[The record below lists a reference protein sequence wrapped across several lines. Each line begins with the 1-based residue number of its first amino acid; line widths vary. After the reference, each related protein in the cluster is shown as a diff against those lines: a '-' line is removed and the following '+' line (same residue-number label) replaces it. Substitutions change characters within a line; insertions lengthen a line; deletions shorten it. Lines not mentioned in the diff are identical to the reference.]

1 MSYVSAF
8 AFYMRAI
15 ALGILIALSAWTSL
29 HLDNIDYRPKWQL
42 IRLCPSPIAI

>member
-15 ALGILIALSAWTSL
+15 AFGILIALSAWTSL
-29 HLDNIDYRPKWQL
+29 HLDNIDYRPKWQ
-42 IRLCPSPIAI
+42 IIKLCPSPVVI

>member
-15 ALGILIALSAWTSL
+15 ALGILIALSTWASLTSTTL
-29 HLDNIDYRPKWQL
+29 TTNR
-42 IRLCPSPIAI
+42 SGS